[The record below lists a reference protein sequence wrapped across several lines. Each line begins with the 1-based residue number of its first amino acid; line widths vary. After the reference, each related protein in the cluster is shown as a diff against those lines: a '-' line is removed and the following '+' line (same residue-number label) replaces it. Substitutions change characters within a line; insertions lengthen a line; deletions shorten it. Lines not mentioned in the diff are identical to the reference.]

1 MTKNSMK
8 VIGRNGSQDRL
19 GSEER
24 RGGIY
29 DS

>member
-8 VIGRNGSQDRL
+8 VIGRNSSQDRF

-24 RGGIY
+24 RGGAY
-29 DS
+29 EG